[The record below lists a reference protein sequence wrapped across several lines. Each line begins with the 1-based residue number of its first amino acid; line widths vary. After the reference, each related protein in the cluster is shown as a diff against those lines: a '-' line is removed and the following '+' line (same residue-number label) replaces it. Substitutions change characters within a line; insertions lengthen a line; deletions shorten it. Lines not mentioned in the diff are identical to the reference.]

1 MKRKNDYL
9 NGNSTSFASSSL
21 SQSNSKSCNQV
32 NQQFYTNMI
41 ASGRSAARQALK
53 SGMASAG
60 RIQGTSQNVASCS
73 IASSSRSTAIPQK
86 IFTHSLHTSP
96 SQSSPSASSPRDFAQ
111 STNRRAAYGSEDSSV
126 PRFNVRMTPAAAK
139 DTQSVQRW
147 LSEAFPTLPL
157 PDEVAL
163 QMITHESWDQGAL
176 AGHNRR
182 LAFLGRRAM
191 KFYLNLLLA
200 QHPGNEHLLTTEKVD
215 SLLQT
220 SVIGDFVGRALK
232 LGEVMRWTPAVNDG
246 QKGAKETGLF
256 KIRGVTVEALVGAI
270 YHQHGAQAAKSF
282 FASRILPELKTLS
295 EEDRERLGDIIA
307 SERAQGVAYLE
318 AKADPAETLATDS
331 QTTTDNQNI
340 NTSATPTRLARR
352 RSVSGS
358 GAGFALDEET
368 STARL
373 EAHRAA

>member
-1 MKRKNDYL
+1 M
-9 NGNSTSFASSSL
+9 
-21 SQSNSKSCNQV
+21 
-32 NQQFYTNMI
+32 M

-60 RIQGTSQNVASCS
+60 RVHTTSQNVASSS
-73 IASSSRSTAIPQK
+73 IASSSRPTQAVLV
-86 IFTHSLHTSP
+86 HSFHTSP
-96 SQSSPSASSPRDFAQ
+96 SHTSPSATSPRELQ
-111 STNRRAAYGSEDSSV
+111 RSSSRRAAYESESSAV

-147 LSEAFPTLPL
+147 LSEAFPTLRL
-157 PDEVAL
+157 PDDVAL
-163 QMITHESWDQGAL
+163 QMITHESWDQGAS

-191 KFYLNLLLA
+191 KFYLNLFLA

-215 SLLQT
+215 TLLHT
-220 SVIGDFVGRALK
+220 SIIGDYVGRALK
-232 LGEVMRWTPAVNDG
+232 LGEVMRWTPAVSDG

-256 KIRGVTVEALVGAI
+256 KIRGITVEALVGAI

-295 EEDRERLGDIIA
+295 EEDRERLKDAIA
-307 SERAQGVAYLE
+307 SEGAQGDAYLQS
-318 AKADPAETLATDS
+318 KAASTESLAADS
-331 QTTTDNQNI
+331 HM
-340 NTSATPTRLARR
+340 TSDVQPSTPSGTATRPVMR

-358 GAGFALDEET
+358 GPAFALDEESST
-368 STARL
+368 SARAG
-373 EAHRAA
+373 AHRTA